1 MWGFLGALGNV
12 FAKGAHATMGGLQ
25 TAGKAIGQGV
35 QTGVREVAQIPQKLG
50 KLGRPGP
57 EMARTPGF
65 NPSSGT
71 NASPAFFQIRA
82 PLTEGANI
90 PAQYMPSLTGVPDFV
105 PQNVTQLPVQQVP
118 RVLPA
123 PVKPMT
129 YNPALGPVPRAD
141 APIAPPANI
150 SQLRKQDVPVP
161 QLPGRPGG
169 PQAYDP
175 ETSAR
180 YDYVMEGADWQDG
193 KPQFKR
199 NWKDVLRNAGIGFA
213 QGYSQTGDIG
223 GGLGGALAGGVGTAI
238 SPMAGREFSF
248 DTMEAPRM
256 RAQRERQLERQGI
269 ETAAERDQLQTERL
283 RGEIADRNAKLERDK
298 REDKWAT
305 EDRDWD
311 LKTRDARLRAQRYKA
326 AGGGV
331 LDVETGEWI
340 QPQGGTAGM
349 SPRDERMLRN
359 DMDRDIAAFEKQKL
373 AAGNR
378 KNKNAKQD
386 MQAHAITAQRLKDK
400 YGDLIEVGQQGG
412 WYYVKPRL
420 GATAPTQELS
430 RPENSLPVL
439 R

>member
-35 QTGVREVAQIPQKLG
+35 QTGVREVAQIPQRLG

-65 NPSSGT
+65 NPSAAMPDALPKILPGG
-71 NASPAFFQIRA
+71 
-82 PLTEGANI
+82 GANI
-90 PAQYMPSLTGVPDFV
+90 SAQLAPPLTGMPDM
-105 PQNVTQLPVQQVP
+105 VTQLPVQQVP

-199 NWKDVLRNAGIGFA
+199 NWKDVLKNAGIGFA
-213 QGYSQTGDIG
+213 QGFSQTGDIG
-223 GGLGGALAGGVGTAI
+223 GGVGGALAGGVGTAI

-256 RAQRERQLERQGI
+256 RAQRERQLEQQGM

-283 RGEIADRNAKLERDK
+283 RGEIADRNARMERDK

-305 EDRDWD
+305 EDRDWN
-311 LKTRDARLRAQRYKA
+311 LKTREAQLRAQRYKA

-349 SPRDERMLRN
+349 TPAQERQLRN
-359 DMDRDIAAFEKQKL
+359 DLNRDMSAFEKQK
-373 AAGNR
+373 AAAANPR
-378 KNKNAKQD
+378 NKNARQAKQE
-386 MQAHAITAQRLKDK
+386 HAMTAQRMQAL
-400 YGDLIEVGQQGG
+400 YGPFVEVEQQGG
-412 WYYVKPRL
+412 WYSVRPRL